1 MVDVRVKE
9 ILILIDAA
17 DRYLEGYKEKI
28 DDKV

>member
-1 MVDVRVKE
+1 MVDVGVKG

-17 DRYLEGYKEKI
+17 YRYLEGYKEKI

>member
-1 MVDVRVKE
+1 MVDVGVKG

-17 DRYLEGYKEKI
+17 DRYLEGYKAKI

>member
-1 MVDVRVKE
+1 MVDVGVKG

-17 DRYLEGYKEKI
+17 DRYLEGYKGKN

>member
-1 MVDVRVKE
+1 MVDVGVKG

-17 DRYLEGYKEKI
+17 DRYLEGDKEKI

>member
-1 MVDVRVKE
+1 MVDVGVKG

-17 DRYLEGYKEKI
+17 DRYLEGYQEKF